1 MRNGSDIFD
10 HVHFEPSCLQRT
22 DRGFS
27 PRSGSLYI
35 DLHLFHAVIHR
46 RLGCGFRCHLRG
58 ERRAFTRAFEALD
71 ASARPGN
78 GIATDVSNRYQCVIK
93 GGTNVRHT
101 RFNIFSFP
109 LFRSD
114 SFLGSQSSIPPFT
127 LCCVSHRPFFAGL
140 CESERLFLSVVHAQ
154 ANPDDDADRDT
165 TQFQS
170 AA

>member
-1 MRNGSDIFD
+1 M
-10 HVHFEPSCLQRT
+10 
-22 DRGFS
+22 
-27 PRSGSLYI
+27 
-35 DLHLFHAVIHR
+35 IHR

-58 ERRAFTRAFEALD
+58 ERRAFTRALEALD

-78 GIATDVSNRYQCVIK
+78 GIATDVGNRYQCVIK

-101 RFNIFSFP
+101 RFNILTFP
-109 LFRSD
+109 LFGSD

-127 LCCVSHRPFFAGL
+127 LCCVSRRPFFAGP
-140 CESERLFLSVVHAQ
+140 CEFERLFLFSVPEQ
-154 ANPDDDADRDT
+154 AIPDGDGDRDK